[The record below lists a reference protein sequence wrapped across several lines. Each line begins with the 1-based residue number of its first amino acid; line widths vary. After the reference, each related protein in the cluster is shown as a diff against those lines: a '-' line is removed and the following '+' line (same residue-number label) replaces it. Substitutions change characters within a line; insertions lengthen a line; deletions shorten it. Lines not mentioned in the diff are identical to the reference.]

1 MNTQETAAILAIIKG
16 GWQHQWKRQEV
27 DEPLMLKTYQLG
39 LRDVAYTDA
48 EMAVAGCIEDC
59 KFIPTVAEIRERLPQ
74 RVLPRVE
81 QDAAQRAPRSAYD
94 MGYLP
99 RPTGPVPYELPGV
112 PTLADILAREAKTPP
127 EPLPLP
133 ALQLMPDRKAVG
145 G

>member
-1 MNTQETAAILAIIKG
+1 MNHQDTAKLLAVMNTVWKDNTETDSKAQIMAYQMALEDVSYEDASEAV
-16 GWQHQWKRQEV
+16 KRC
-27 DEPLMLKTYQLG
+27 
-39 LRDVAYTDA
+39 LRELVFFP
-48 EMAVAGCIEDC
+48 
-59 KFIPTVAEIRERLPQ
+59 KPAEIIERLP
-74 RVLPRVE
+74 R
-81 QDAAQRAPRSAYD
+81 AASVTAIGEGTKREGPRSAYD